1 MNARFGKK
9 RIPTLMNKVNADNE
23 LDPRGEMGLLEHLEE
38 LRRRL
43 LYSIASVIVCSVAA
57 YYFAEEIFGFLAK
70 PLFETLPEMHDKMVF
85 TSLPE
90 VFFVHIKVALF
101 SGIVIAVPVL
111 FYQLWR
117 FVVYALHK
125 EEKRLF
131 APFLLLS
138 SLFFITGAVFCYY
151 AVFPWGFMFFLS
163 YSSESIIPMI
173 TLKDYFKLATRLILV
188 FGCIFEMPILSAFL
202 SRLGLLS
209 PDWMRKNRKYAVVIV
224 FIVAAFLTPPDAVT
238 QLMLAGPMLILF
250 EISIWSAAVFRRNR
264 QD

>member
-1 MNARFGKK
+1 MNDG
-9 RIPTLMNKVNADNE
+9 NAGNE

-43 LYSIASVIVCSVAA
+43 LYSIAAVIVCSLAA

-70 PLFETLPEMHDKMVF
+70 PLLETLPEMQDKMVF

-101 SGIVIAVPVL
+101 SGIVISVPVL
-111 FYQLWR
+111 FYQVWR

-151 AVFPWGFMFFLS
+151 VVFPWGFRFFLS
-163 YSSESIIPMI
+163 YSSESIMPMI
-173 TLKDYFKLATRLILV
+173 TLKDYFKLVTRLILV

-209 PDWMRKNRKYAVVIV
+209 PDWMRKNRKYTILFT
-224 FIVAAFLTPPDAVT
+224 FIIAAFLTPPDAVT
-238 QLMLAGPMLILF
+238 QLMLAGPMLVLF
-250 EISIWSAAVFRRNR
+250 EVSIWSAALFRRNQR
-264 QD
+264 D